1 MTAVLSPPGPA
12 PDPKPLVLPGRSVDG
27 QILVRFGWAGD
38 VHWTNPD
45 QLARLSRDMTV
56 ADDELPGRRET
67 S

>member
-1 MTAVLSPPGPA
+1 
-12 PDPKPLVLPGRSVDG
+12 VDG

-67 S
+67 P